1 VEGESHRRQRV
12 RLSITARRVR
22 IEPDKKRRSYIRRL
36 EGVMK
41 ECDRIVA
48 DSEAP
53 EDVKVKALAVL
64 IRAVKVCYDIVT
76 DVEVEMIEAEAAE
89 IRRALEERR
98 RRGQEQAQG

>member
-1 VEGESHRRQRV
+1 MR
-12 RLSITARRVR
+12 T
-22 IEPDKKRRSYIRRL
+22 
-36 EGVMK
+36 
-41 ECDRIVA
+41 CDRIVA
-48 DSEAP
+48 DPMTP
-53 EDVKVKALAVL
+53 EEVKVKALAVL